1 MEVTRLEQDEYR
13 RSINN
18 YGDKRDNKRGLWLV
32 PIAMI
37 AVLALFGVGTWGYFQ
52 NKQLTALKIQ
62 TENQYNRAFMDLTN
76 YVDDLEVLLAKSL
89 VTSTPKS
96 TSAMLEEVWRQSNLA
111 QENMGQLPVSPP
123 ILEKTSN
130 YLTQVGDLAYALNTK
145 TLNGVALDEKEY
157 DSLNK
162 LHGYAISLQ
171 KSLHGIESQINAGKM
186 NWEKATAR
194 AAKAVSVAKS
204 NDPQSSSIENI
215 DKNFQ
220 EYPSLIYD
228 GPYSDHMLKANPQ
241 GLKSN
246 KVSAEEAKKIAKKFI
261 GEDKV
266 QEIQQ
271 LDSNEV
277 GKIKTFRF
285 KVLYNNS
292 TWEEGAEIDIT
303 QQGGQVYWML
313 RNRDFG
319 KDTLTMNEA
328 KQKALA
334 FLNKTGFKN
343 MKDTYYQKTDGTA
356 VISYAYAQD
365 DTTIYPDLVKIKI
378 ALDNGEIVGIESKG
392 YLYNHRTREIQAP
405 KLTVEQAR
413 SNLNKKLNIK
423 SQGKA
428 IIPTDFKTEKYC
440 YEFIGEMGER
450 HFVIYINANTGAEE
464 DLLMLIEDESGT
476 LTM

>member
-1 MEVTRLEQDEYR
+1 MDQEEYR
-13 RSINN
+13 RNLNSFS
-18 YGDKRDNKRGLWLV
+18 DKQDRKRGSWTGA
-32 PIAMI
+32 IAII
-37 AVLALFGVGTWGYFQ
+37 ALLALFGVGTWGYYQ

-89 VTSTPKS
+89 ITSTPKS
-96 TSAMLEEVWRQSNLA
+96 TSAMLEDVWRQANLA

-130 YLTQVGDLAYALNTK
+130 YLTQVGDMAYALNTK
-145 TLNGVALDEKEY
+145 TLNGTSLSDEEY
-157 DSLNK
+157 QNLSK
-162 LHGYAISLQ
+162 LHGYAVSLQ
-171 KSLHGIESQINAGKM
+171 KSLHGIENQINAGKM
-186 NWEKATAR
+186 SWEKAKTNAE
-194 AAKAVSVAKS
+194 KSVSVAKT
-204 NDPQSSSIENI
+204 NDPQSSAIENI

-228 GPYSDHMLKANPQ
+228 GPYSDHMLKEKPL

-246 KVSAEEAKKIAKKFI
+246 KVSAEEAKKLAKKFV

-266 QEIQQ
+266 QEIKQ
-271 LDSNEV
+271 LDSNDV

-285 KVLYNNS
+285 SVLYKDS
-292 TWEEGAEIDIT
+292 TDEQSAEVDIT

-319 KDTLTMNEA
+319 KDTLTMEEA
-328 KQKALA
+328 KKKASA
-334 FLNKTGFKN
+334 FLSKNGFKN

-356 VISYAYAQD
+356 VICYAYTQD
-365 DTTIYPDLVKIKI
+365 NAIVYPDLVKVKI

-392 YLYNHRTREIQAP
+392 YLYNHRTREIPAA
-405 KLTVEQAR
+405 KLTIEQAR
-413 SNLNKKLNIK
+413 KQINNKLKII

-440 YEFIGEMGER
+440 YEFLGDMDDR
-450 HFVIYINANTGAEE
+450 HFIIYINAVTGAEE
-464 DLLMLIEDESGT
+464 DVLLLIEDDSGT